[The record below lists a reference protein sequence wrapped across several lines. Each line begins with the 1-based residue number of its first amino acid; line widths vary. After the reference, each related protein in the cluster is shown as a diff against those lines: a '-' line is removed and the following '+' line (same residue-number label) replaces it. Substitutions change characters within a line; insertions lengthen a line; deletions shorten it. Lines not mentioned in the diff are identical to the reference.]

1 MALLVSPTTG
11 ATERNWLASGYIHSK
26 NRNSLLNDRVN
37 KLVYIY
43 WNLRIR
49 ERIGDERNTWFD
61 NEEDKDKEKD
71 ENLVEALFE
80 PDIYRFSDDED
91 DDQEDDD
98 QEDVEDYDI

>member
-1 MALLVSPTTG
+1 MAKWALLILPTTG
-11 ATERNWLASGYIHSK
+11 AAERNWLAFGYIHSK

-49 ERIGDERNTWFD
+49 ERIGDERDTWFD
-61 NEEDKDKEKD
+61 DKEDKDKEKD
-71 ENLVEALFE
+71 KDLVEALFE
-80 PDIYRFSDDED
+80 PDVYKFDDDEVN
-91 DDQEDDD
+91 